1 MEDFNAVT
9 RKLLRSGN
17 ALVIEA
23 DIETNFSLFEHI
35 VTDCIPEPQEGSPR
49 GIVICSDD
57 QTARSFSEFLE
68 KPFRTLDLTLD
79 LIVEKGQRVRQRND
93 LFFGTELIV
102 GTPKR
107 ICEMYFQNGFN
118 IGELKLFMLLDL
130 NTILKQGNK
139 GFVNRLSESLPK
151 CKKVVVETQEREKRV
166 TEYIKSFMG
175 GYKTIKEPKKLD

>member
-1 MEDFNAVT
+1 MEEFNAAT

-23 DIETNFSLFEHI
+23 NIEANFPLFEHI

-49 GIVICSDD
+49 GIVVCGDD

-68 KPFRTLDLTLD
+68 KPFRALDLTLD

-130 NTILKQGNK
+130 NTILKQGHK

-151 CKKVVVETQEREKRV
+151 CKKVVVETQKREKRI
-166 TEYIKSFMG
+166 TEYLNTFMG
-175 GYKTIKEPKKLD
+175 GYKSIQELKDLD

>member
-1 MEDFNAVT
+1 MEDFNAAT

-23 DIETNFSLFEHI
+23 TIEANFSLFEHI

-49 GIVICSDD
+49 GIIICSDD

-68 KPFRTLDLTLD
+68 KPFKILDLTLD

>member
-1 MEDFNAVT
+1 MKTA
-9 RKLLRSGN
+9 RSLSGN
-17 ALVIEA
+17 L
-23 DIETNFSLFEHI
+23 
-35 VTDCIPEPQEGSPR
+35 R
-49 GIVICSDD
+49 

-79 LIVEKGQRVRQRND
+79 LIVEKGQKVRQRND

-139 GFVNRLSESLPK
+139 GFINRLSESLPK
-151 CKKVVVETQEREKRV
+151 CKKVVVETQKREKRI
-166 TEYIKSFMG
+166 TEYLRSFMG
-175 GYKTIKEPKKLD
+175 GYKSIQELKKSD

>member
-1 MEDFNAVT
+1 MEDFNAAT
-9 RKLLRSGN
+9 RKLLRAGN
-17 ALVIEA
+17 ALVIQANIEA
-23 DIETNFSLFEHI
+23 NFSLFEQI
-35 VTDCIPEPQEGSPR
+35 VTDCIPEPKEGSPR

-57 QTARSFSEFLE
+57 QMARSFSEFLE
-68 KPFRTLDLTLD
+68 KPFKALDLTLD

-151 CKKVVVETQEREKRV
+151 CKKVVVETLEREKRI
-166 TEYIKSFMG
+166 TEYIQEFLG
-175 GYKTIKEPKKLD
+175 RYKAIKDPQLLD

>member
-1 MEDFNAVT
+1 MEDFYVTT

-23 DIETNFSLFEHI
+23 NIEENFSLFEHI
-35 VTDCIPEPQEGSPR
+35 VTDCIPKPQEGSPR
-49 GIVICSDD
+49 GIVICRDD
-57 QTARSFSEFLE
+57 QTARLFSEFLE

-79 LIVEKGQRVRQRND
+79 LIVEKGQKVRQRND

-151 CKKVVVETQEREKRV
+151 CKKVVVETQKREKRI
-166 TEYIKSFMG
+166 TEYLRSFMG
-175 GYKTIKEPKKLD
+175 GYKSIQELKKSD

>member
-1 MEDFNAVT
+1 MEDFNAAT

-23 DIETNFSLFEHI
+23 SIEVNFPLFELI
-35 VTDCIPEPQEGSPR
+35 ITDCIPEPKEGSPR

-68 KPFRTLDLTLD
+68 KTFRKLDLTQD

-130 NTILKQGNK
+130 KAILKQGNK

-166 TEYIKSFMG
+166 SEYIKSFMG

>member
-1 MEDFNAVT
+1 MEDFNEAT

-23 DIETNFSLFEHI
+23 NIETNFSLFEHI

-57 QTARSFSEFLE
+57 QTARLFSEFLE

-79 LIVEKGQRVRQRND
+79 LIVEKGQKVRQRND
-93 LFFGTELIV
+93 LFFGTELII

-130 NTILKQGNK
+130 NTIIKQGNK

-151 CKKVVVETQEREKRV
+151 CKKVVIETQERQKRV
-166 TEYIKSFMG
+166 AEYIKSFMG
-175 GYKTIKEPKKLD
+175 GYKAIKEPKKSD